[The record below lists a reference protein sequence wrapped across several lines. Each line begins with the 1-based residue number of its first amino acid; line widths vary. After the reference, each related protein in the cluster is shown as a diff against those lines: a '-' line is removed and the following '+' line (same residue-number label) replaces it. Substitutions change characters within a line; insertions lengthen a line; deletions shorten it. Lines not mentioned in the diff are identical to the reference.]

1 MVGVPPQSRNQNPN
15 ECCSPRGAEP
25 LLPCEDAASLR
36 WLTQEET
43 WDSMKADNARKYEN
57 RFFDHVTI
65 AQDGGLSEIGKK
77 DEMWY
82 DTRFIS
88 STVLILFV
96 VYNIF
101 FILTQDVG
109 AILQKPEPY
118 NHFLLTSSLLSQFGI
133 TFRAPQ
139 KIVSAV
145 ELFFL
150 FALVCFA
157 VKHVVTILFCKGFR
171 KWQATAHLSWFT
183 LPDLSCYSAIKVL
196 QFVTPQQLMYDLN
209 YVLWYEPKQTRK
221 LKWIMMVTRTPLA
234 WIIGL
239 DAFLIKVRLANHMIM
254 DGNCKLKDVMGCII
268 LLNQILGV
276 CQLSKTIRNRLYRF
290 VFAGEDG
297 MMTDNER
304 VRQDVWEA
312 LVAERIFEMFP
323 FRKAVALMLSWC
335 DDDFQMLALNDIE
348 QSPAS
353 SEYHSGREDAEEF
366 FDRRHSTSPGK
377 REVVTN
383 QFDRRGSPRSY
394 DISG

>member
-1 MVGVPPQSRNQNPN
+1 M
-15 ECCSPRGAEP
+15 
-25 LLPCEDAASLR
+25 L
-36 WLTQEET
+36 
-43 WDSMKADNARKYEN
+43 
-57 RFFDHVTI
+57 
-65 AQDGGLSEIGKK
+65 
-77 DEMWY
+77 
-82 DTRFIS
+82 
-88 STVLILFV
+88 LFV
-96 VYNIF
+96 VYNIL
-101 FILTQDVG
+101 FIVIQDVE
-109 AILQKPEPY
+109 AIMHKPMPY
-118 NHFLLTSSLLSQFGI
+118 NHFLLTNSLLSQFGI
-133 TFRAPQ
+133 ALKWPQ
-139 KIVSAV
+139 KTMSTV
-145 ELFFL
+145 ELIML
-150 FALVCFA
+150 FVLLFHA
-157 VKHVVTILFCKGFR
+157 VKHSVTILFYTGFR
-171 KWQATAHLSWFT
+171 KWQATAHLCWFT

-221 LKWIMMVTRTPLA
+221 VKWIMMVTRTPLA

-323 FRKAVALMLSWC
+323 VPKAVALMLSWC
-335 DDDFQMLALNDIE
+335 DDDFQMLALNDLE